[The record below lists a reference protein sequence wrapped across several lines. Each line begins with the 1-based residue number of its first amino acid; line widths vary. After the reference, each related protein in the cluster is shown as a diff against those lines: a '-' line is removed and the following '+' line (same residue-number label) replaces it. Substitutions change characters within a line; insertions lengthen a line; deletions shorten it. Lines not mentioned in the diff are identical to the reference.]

1 MRGSTRS
8 KGDIWAPMLLVGA
21 SIVFIGGFALGRAAA
36 ADLEPPRPE
45 VGRRVAARPL
55 TIIQNPCRI
64 VMMPESNLTG
74 DTTRFRPTR
83 VCVSRGLYADTMPP
97 PPPLQRPWWWW

>member
-1 MRGSTRS
+1 MRGRTRP

-21 SIVFIGGFALGRAAA
+21 SIVFIGAIAPGRAGA
-36 ADLEPPRPE
+36 ADLERPGT
-45 VGRRVAARPL
+45 GRRLAARPL

-97 PPPLQRPWWWW
+97 PPPLPRPWWWW